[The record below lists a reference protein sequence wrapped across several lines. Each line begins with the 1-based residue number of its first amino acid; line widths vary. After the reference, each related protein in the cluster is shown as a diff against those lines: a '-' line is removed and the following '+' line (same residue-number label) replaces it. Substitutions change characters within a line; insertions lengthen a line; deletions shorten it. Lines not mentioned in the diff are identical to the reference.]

1 MCQIAIHSLFLSHHP
16 ADICS
21 SIITVHIKSPIL
33 CTRLDKIGVM
43 KGAFAWIFVAF
54 VAFSTSSAVR
64 RPIGSIS
71 SRDARFEAELIEA
84 PLAERFDKA
93 ALHYF
98 EKRKG
103 GGGSGGGGGRSGG
116 SSGSGSGSGT
126 GSGSGSSSGS
136 GSGSGRAGGS
146 SSGGGGRTGNAG

>member
-1 MCQIAIHSLFLSHHP
+1 MAL
-16 ADICS
+16 A
-21 SIITVHIKSPIL
+21 
-33 CTRLDKIGVM
+33 
-43 KGAFAWIFVAF
+43 A
-54 VAFSTSSAVR
+54 SSAVR
-64 RPIGSIS
+64 RPISSLS
-71 SRDARFEAELIEA
+71 SRDAKVEVELIEA

-93 ALHYF
+93 ALHYL

-116 SSGSGSGSGT
+116 SSGT
-126 GSGSGSSSGS
+126 GSGSGSGSGSSSGSGS